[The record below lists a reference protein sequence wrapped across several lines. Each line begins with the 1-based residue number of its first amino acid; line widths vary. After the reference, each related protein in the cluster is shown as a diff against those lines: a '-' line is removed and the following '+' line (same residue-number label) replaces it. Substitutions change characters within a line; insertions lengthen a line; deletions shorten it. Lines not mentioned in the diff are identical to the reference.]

1 MEIRILKN
9 LFALDAEN
17 NFVYILEFRHE
28 GTVIKRDQVFVPAN
42 EMRLPME
49 DCCGPLT
56 KGALD
61 ANLEQLK
68 YEYDF
73 DINQVSITSETISA
87 PQ

>member
-9 LFALDAEN
+9 LFALDAQN

-28 GTVIKRDQVFVPAN
+28 GNLIKRDQVFVPAN

-49 DCCGPLT
+49 DCCGALT

-68 YEYDF
+68 YEFDF
-73 DINQVSITSETISA
+73 DINQVAITSETISA